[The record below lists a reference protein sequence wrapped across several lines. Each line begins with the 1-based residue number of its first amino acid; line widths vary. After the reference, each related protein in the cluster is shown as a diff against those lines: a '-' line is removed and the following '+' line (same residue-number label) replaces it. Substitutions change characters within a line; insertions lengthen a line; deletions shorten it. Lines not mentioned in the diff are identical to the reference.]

1 MSDDPFR
8 ELVSILEVL
17 RSPTGCPWDREQTFS
32 SLRPYLLEETY
43 EILETIDEEQYAQLK
58 EELGDLLM
66 HLVFQAQI
74 AREEGFFDIDDVL
87 REINQKLI
95 HRHPHV
101 FGGEPVEDTRQV
113 VENWEKIKL
122 GEEDKRLLGGVP
134 KSLPALLRAY
144 RVQEKAAGVGFDWP
158 SDGDVIR
165 KILEEIK
172 ELRAARASGN
182 QAAINDEFGDLLFS
196 IVNLARFWGVSPEE
210 ALRGTVEKFI
220 QRFRYIED
228 ALKESGKD
236 VQRAT
241 LEEMD
246 ALWEEAK
253 KRGLRP

>member
-1 MSDDPFR
+1 MNDDPFR
-8 ELVSILEVL
+8 ELVSILEKL

-32 SLRPYLLEETY
+32 SLRPYMLEETY
-43 EILETIDEEQYAQLK
+43 EILESIDEEQYAQLK

-74 AREEGFFDIDDVL
+74 AREEGLFDIDDVL
-87 REINQKLI
+87 GAINQKLVQ
-95 HRHPHV
+95 RHPHV
-101 FGGEPVEDTRQV
+101 FGGESVEDTKQV
-113 VENWEKIKL
+113 IENWEKIKL
-122 GEEDKRLLGGVP
+122 DEEDKRLLGGVP
-134 KSLPALLRAY
+134 RTLPALLRAY
-144 RVQEKAAGVGFDWP
+144 RVQEKAAGVGFDWE

-172 ELRAARASGN
+172 ELRAAKASGN

-228 ALKESGKD
+228 
-236 VQRAT
+236 
-241 LEEMD
+241 
-246 ALWEEAK
+246 
-253 KRGLRP
+253 KRGLSS